1 MTTIVATEARGYRF
15 RGEIPPV
22 RIHGAAF
29 AARALSAARRRVAVA
44 REKAARFNTKENRLA
59 VTELE
64 AGLARMEA
72 NLTKGLVAAWA
83 QQR

>member
-1 MTTIVATEARGYRF
+1 MNTLAKQAPRTGGYEF
-15 RGEIPPV
+15 RGVVPNPV
-22 RIHGAAF
+22 TQGAAY

-44 REKAARFNTKENRLA
+44 REKAARFNTEENRLA

-72 NLTKGLVAAWA
+72 AAGQVTA
-83 QQR
+83 